1 MLKNIVL
8 STYTVSGTV
17 PLSYPSISI
26 SINYRM
32 RLNEQSA
39 LICVAYYLKQS
50 ERLWPTTQK

>member
-17 PLSYPSISI
+17 PLSYPISI